1 MKPVCYGGLLSLA
14 SLASILFTHLLKPL
28 MNHPFFS
35 YFLSVSLTIFFI
47 IFILSISAGN
57 NAQKMSKD
65 FPLQFRLAA
74 QFRTPVL
81 MFIVIPL
88 SYLRWLHTSLCDW
101 YRYHLKSFQSQD
113 THEERVHTIIQ
124 QVKEWNKNGR
134 KSNMRTARPN
144 WASMSTKLSSN
155 KGDSNRIATTHLSHI
170 LNLNEEELTITCE
183 PSVTMGQITHHLL
196 PKGYALLVQVEME
209 SITIG
214 GVSMGFGMET
224 NSHLVGFFQESVVEY
239 EIVNPQGELMKINK
253 QTDPEIFYALPWSCG
268 TMGFLVSVKV
278 KISKVSHKVALI
290 TLPRLTHLLSRL
302 CLSLSVSLSVSLSLS
317 LSPCLCLSWL

>member
-14 SLASILFTHLLKPL
+14 SLASILFTHLIKPFL
-28 MNHPFFS
+28 QHPFIPYLIS
-35 YFLSVSLTIFFI
+35 IILTVFLMIL
-47 IFILSISAGN
+47 ILSISAGS

-81 MFIVIPL
+81 MFLVIPL
-88 SYLRWLHTSLCDW
+88 SYIRWIHTTFCDW
-101 YRYHLKSFQSQD
+101 YRYHLKANQPHD
-113 THEERVHTIIQ
+113 THEERVQIIVQ
-124 QVKEWNKNGR
+124 QVKEWNKKGR
-134 KSNMRTARPN
+134 KSIMRTARPN

-155 KGDSNRIATTHLSHI
+155 KGDANRIDTTHLSHI
-170 LNLNEEELTITCE
+170 LNINEDELTITCE

-239 EIVNPQGELMKINK
+239 EIVNPQGELMTINK

-268 TMGFLVSVKV
+268 TIGFLASVKV
-278 KISKVSHKVALI
+278 KISKVCHFLV
-290 TLPRLTHLLSRL
+290 LLL
-302 CLSLSVSLSVSLSLS
+302 
-317 LSPCLCLSWL
+317 